1 MEEKNTVR
9 PPPLLRRGKSTLHRD
24 MQHFLKNAYGGK
36 YLFLEKKFPSINRT
50 ADVVLMEE
58 KRVIE
63 IQTSLIGIGQMLQ
76 RTEDYK
82 SIGFEVVWLLHDRV
96 FLLKPPPLVTRFF
109 SSQKAYFF
117 SFHNEKLFTFFNL
130 DLEPCPHSKLFA
142 KNLFLK
148 RWISCYFWA
157 LNRWE

>member
-1 MEEKNTVR
+1 MEKKNTLR

-24 MQHFLKNAYGGK
+24 MQHFLKNAYGEK
-36 YLFLEKKFPSINRT
+36 ELFLEQKFPSINRT

-63 IQTSLIGIGQMLQ
+63 IQTSLIGIPQMLR

-82 SIGFEVVWLLHDRV
+82 SIGFEVLWLLHDRV
-96 FLLKPPPLVTRFF
+96 FLSKPTPLVTRFF

-117 SFHNEKLFTFFNL
+117 SFHDEKLFSFFNL
-130 DLEPCPHSKLFA
+130 DLEPCPLSKLFS
-142 KNLFLK
+142 KRLFLK
-148 RWISCYFWA
+148 RWISSIFG
-157 LNRWE
+157 R